1 MCAIFSHLRI
11 ASVVATLCILLARA
25 ELASAA
31 TQNLPLDPKS
41 SSLTFIGD
49 AFLHS
54 FHGEARDLSGNA
66 LLDQNAATPVQKAVL
81 HFKTASLTTFQD
93 QRDQKM
99 REWLKI
105 DAHPDATFRLESVA
119 LVDGDAQKAVVG
131 HPAKFLVR
139 GELSLNG
146 VKQPISGN
154 ALGWRD
160 KDRLIV
166 TGETVIDTLKY
177 GLPQIREAFMTVG
190 TQVKT
195 SYRFEFILPADFA
208 LK

>member
-1 MCAIFSHLRI
+1 M
-11 ASVVATLCILLARA
+11 
-25 ELASAA
+25 
-31 TQNLPLDPKS
+31 
-41 SSLTFIGD
+41 TFIGD
-49 AFLHS
+49 AFLHN
-54 FHGEARDLSGNA
+54 FHGEARDFSGNA
-66 LLDQNAATPVQKAVL
+66 LLDPNAVPPVQQAVL
-81 HFKTASLTTFQD
+81 RFKTASLTTFQT

-119 LVDGDAQKAVVG
+119 LVDGDAQKAVAA

-166 TGETVIDTLKY
+166 TGETVLDTLKY
-177 GLPQIREAFMTVG
+177 RLPQIREAFLTVG

-195 SYRFEFILPADFA
+195 SYRFAFILPSDFT